1 MKKFYTVLLLVM
13 TIVAFAQ
20 DKKGAN
26 PADENQKKFYTSAG
40 GEWIFSFV
48 EPNKDMES
56 TKLRFQ
62 PWFHL
67 QINWHYDFS
76 KKVGGFFGIG
86 SRNLGY
92 TASSKTNDFYTND
105 KFTLYNEKTKKFELN
120 NTLYSDHSEIETI
133 KRRAYTISFP
143 LGIKVGNL
151 AKNHFLF
158 FGGEIEFPF
167 HYKNKVWVDGDKQQK
182 YTEWFSDQTNPYL
195 LSAFVGIQ
203 LPGGVNLKF
212 KYYFDDLMNTDYE
225 TSVRTTT
232 DSAVKIK
239 PFEGIKSKI
248 FYISFGMNMF
258 STTKAIE
265 QVKSIDKKKKDSYS
279 M

>member
-1 MKKFYTVLLLVM
+1 MKKIFTLVLVVVSFM
-13 TIVAFAQ
+13 TFAQ
-20 DKKGAN
+20 DNKAPEKTA
-26 PADENQKKFYTSAG
+26 PKFYTSAG

-76 KKVGGFFGIG
+76 KNVGGFFGIG

-92 TASSKTNDFYTND
+92 TTSANKGNQNDFYTND
-105 KFTLYNEKTKKFELN
+105 DITVYNETTGKFELSN
-120 NTLYSDHSEIETI
+120 SYAKDSEIETI
-133 KRRAYTISFP
+133 KRRSYTISFP
-143 LGIKVGNL
+143 LGIKIGNL
-151 AKNHFLF
+151 AKNRFMF

-182 YTEWFSDQTNPYL
+182 YTEWFSDQTNPYM

-232 DSAVKIK
+232 GTAVKIK
-239 PFEGIKSKI
+239 PFENIKSKI

-258 STTKAIE
+258 NTTKAIQQIE
-265 QVKSIDKKKKDSYS
+265 SIDKKKKDSYS